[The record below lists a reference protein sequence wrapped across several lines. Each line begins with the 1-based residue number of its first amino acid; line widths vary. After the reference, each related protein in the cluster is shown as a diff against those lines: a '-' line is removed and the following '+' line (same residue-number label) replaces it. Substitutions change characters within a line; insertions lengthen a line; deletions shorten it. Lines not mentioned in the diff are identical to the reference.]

1 MTSYDD
7 YFRKLNFQG
16 VADSIQQ
23 MKDNETS
30 KLLNPLET
38 QYDKLQ
44 ENINNLTATTSNEG
58 TTFGTITSVAEGLG
72 ISIGGKDALQLVGKG
87 ISNAISKARGNKS
100 SNNNEEEPEFNENEE
115 VGGEEFGDVEMTDM
129 SGRTNASGQTREPEI
144 DENAEAGGD
153 EFGDVE
159 MTDMSGRTN
168 TNASAESSEPGE
180 TETGETGATAGEGE
194 VEEVASDPVS
204 ILMNRPLFSNNGYI
218 RGAKQNTED
227 PVDNSDLNYSSHQNM
242 DPESKS
248 DVPDG
253 DNVNEYAYSSQNPGE
268 PQQNPEIAESDPSES
283 QTLAENADTE
293 LDELGDEATTAADDA
308 AEVGGEIGA
317 EVGVE
322 AGEVG
327 AEAALDTAATVAE
340 ANSADTL
347 GIGTVIGGILAI
359 AGAVVGA
366 VGAVDETQNE
376 DKIEDDE
383 AQQTSIQEQEQS
395 IKSSIARTQF
405 VGANVMSGLT
415 SLSGGSVTSGAF

>member
-1 MTSYDD
+1 MDYDS

-23 MKDNETS
+23 MKDNETA

-44 ENINNLTATTSNEG
+44 ENINNLTATTSNES
-58 TTFGTITSVAEGLG
+58 TTFGTITSLGEFLG
-72 ISIGGKDALQLVGKG
+72 ISIGGKDALKLAGKG
-87 ISNAISKARGNKS
+87 IKTAISKIKGEKT
-100 SNNNEEEPEFNENEE
+100 SND
-115 VGGEEFGDVEMTDM
+115 GEE
-129 SGRTNASGQTREPEI
+129 EPEI

-168 TNASAESSEPGE
+168 TNASGQTREPAESSEPGE
-180 TETGETGATAGEGE
+180 TETGETGATAEEGE
-194 VEEVASDPVS
+194 VDLGPSS
-204 ILMNRPLFSNNGYI
+204 TTQS
-218 RGAKQNTED
+218 
-227 PVDNSDLNYSSHQNM
+227 SDLQPTMTQDEFGNQFESTEPYGSGEGDIELQDMNFSSHQSM

-253 DNVNEYAYSSQNPGE
+253 DNPNEFAYSSDNPGVPE
-268 PQQNPEIAESDPSES
+268 QNPEIAESDPSES

-293 LDELGDEATTAADDA
+293 LDELGNEASTFADDA

-347 GIGTVIGGILAI
+347 GIGTVVGAVLGIAS
-359 AGAVVGA
+359 AVVGA
-366 VGAVDETQNE
+366 VGAADETENE
-376 DKIEDDE
+376 DKIENDE
-383 AQQTSIQEQEQS
+383 AQQTNIQEMEQN
-395 IKSSIARTQF
+395 IKSSIAKTQF
-405 VGANVMSGLT
+405 VGANVLGGLT
-415 SLSGGSVTSGAF
+415 SLAGGSVTSGAF